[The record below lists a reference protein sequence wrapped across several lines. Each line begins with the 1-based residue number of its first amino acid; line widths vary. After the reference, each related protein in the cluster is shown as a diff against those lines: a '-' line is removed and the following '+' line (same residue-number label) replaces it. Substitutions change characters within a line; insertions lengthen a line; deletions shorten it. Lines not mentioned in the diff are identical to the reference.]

1 MSTNFQLEFLL
12 KSDTHSNNRQQYYEA
27 EVILPIPDSV
37 LALMDESSDCYAE
50 FGFGPLDVFLQMLY
64 GMGDWG
70 NIYADEIIQ
79 LAEEHYHESSGD
91 RLDTIEEFVAAA
103 FKKCEYFFNVIYAA
117 YPYIKELLID
127 SQPLRYEC
135 VTDWSIEE
143 ENCLDFFVLTLDY
156 RSNN

>member
-12 KSDTHSNNRQQYYEA
+12 KSDTYSNNHRQYYEA
-27 EVILPIPDSV
+27 EVILPIPDSI
-37 LALMDESSDCYAE
+37 LAIMDETGDCYAG

-64 GMGDWG
+64 GMDNWG

-91 RLDTIEEFVAAA
+91 RRDTIEEFVEAA
-103 FKKCEYFFNVIYAA
+103 FKKCEYFFNIIYTA

-127 SQPLRYEC
+127 SQPYRYEC
-135 VTDWSIEE
+135 VVDWSIEE
-143 ENCLDFFVLTLDY
+143 ENCLDFFVLTLGY
-156 RSNN
+156 RSND